1 MGGAFPEG
9 APTRPF
15 RGRIPTVIE
24 IRRRRGA
31 SLPDAESVAES
42 VDRLLDL
49 AEELRERAGD
59 TLRATAE
66 AATAGPERPPA
77 GRAIDVVRSARRAAF
92 VATTG
97 RREALRRGRLDLAI
111 SVTALLG
118 FAAVFAIV
126 RANRSMEFDIGITMR
141 VQRER
146 HALLARL
153 MELVSWPGFPPQS
166 RVIPSFTS
174 MALWILGFPLEAL
187 FVLGAWTTG
196 AVSERIKAFMRRPRP
211 EHEGIR
217 VAVGPLGG
225 SSFPSGHVI
234 TYVGVYGFLAYLAH
248 TLIRPARIRRP
259 IAAACAGLIAMVG
272 PSRIY
277 QGHHWPTDV
286 LASYFLGTT
295 YLVGLMALYRRIKG
309 SARLVHGK
317 PRRPRGPAQL
327 PGRRGR
333 PR

>member
-1 MGGAFPEG
+1 MTTVA
-9 APTRPF
+9 RP
-15 RGRIPTVIE
+15 
-24 IRRRRGA
+24 
-31 SLPDAESVAES
+31 AE
-42 VDRLLDL
+42 RLLDL
-49 AEELRERAGD
+49 AEELR
-59 TLRATAE
+59 
-66 AATAGPERPPA
+66 PPRPPA
-77 GRAIDVVRSARRAAF
+77 RGLLASLRR
-92 VATTG
+92 VASRETAG
-97 RREALRRGRLDLAI
+97 RREALRRGRLDLAVAI
-111 SVTALLG
+111 AALVG
-118 FAAVFAIV
+118 FAAVFALV
-126 RANRSMEFDIGITMR
+126 RANRSMEWDIGITMR

-146 HALLARL
+146 HPALARS

-187 FVLGAWTTG
+187 FVVAAWTTG
-196 AVSERIKAFMRRPRP
+196 LVSDAIKSFMRRPRP
-211 EHEGIR
+211 AHEEIR

-248 TLIRPARIRRP
+248 TLIRPARVRRP
-259 IAAACAGLIAMVG
+259 LAGLCAALVALVG

-295 YLVGLMALYRRIKG
+295 YLLGLMALYRRIKG

-317 PRRPRGPAQL
+317 PRPPRPE
-327 PGRRGR
+327 RR
-333 PR
+333 P